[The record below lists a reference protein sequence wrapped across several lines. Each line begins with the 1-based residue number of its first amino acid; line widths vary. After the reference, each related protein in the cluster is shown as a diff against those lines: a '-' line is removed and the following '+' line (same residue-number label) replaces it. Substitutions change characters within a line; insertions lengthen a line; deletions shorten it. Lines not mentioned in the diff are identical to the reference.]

1 MVGWFWLLLVL
12 CTGCHR
18 DHAQSMLQPAGPAAA
33 QIAWLSWLLIALC
46 GGIFLAVMILLAIA
60 VLKKPD
66 SPPDA
71 DIPSSAQ
78 PLGQRFVIMLGLVFP
93 TLVLIPILLLSVR
106 TQVALEHTETAENV
120 RVVGHMWWWEVHYPD
135 HRIEIANEIHL
146 PVGKPVRIELESAD
160 VIHSLWVPSLQGKM
174 DMIPGLTNVLWLQAD
189 RPGQY
194 RGVCAEFC
202 GVQHAKMGLV
212 VVAHTRDEYDQ
223 WIANR
228 QAPPREISPQAR
240 RGREVF
246 FKSSCHNCHAIAG
259 SGATASRGP
268 DLTHIANRKT
278 LGAGLLPNNRANLMG
293 WVSQPQTLK
302 PGSLMPRTHISS
314 EDMHAL
320 IAYLESLH

>member
-1 MVGWFWLLLVL
+1 
-12 CTGCHR
+12 
-18 DHAQSMLQPAGPAAA
+18 
-33 QIAWLSWLLIALC
+33 
-46 GGIFLAVMILLAIA
+46 
-60 VLKKPD
+60 
-66 SPPDA
+66 
-71 DIPSSAQ
+71 
-78 PLGQRFVIMLGLVFP
+78 
-93 TLVLIPILLLSVR
+93 
-106 TQVALEHTETAENV
+106 
-120 RVVGHMWWWEVHYPD
+120 
-135 HRIEIANEIHL
+135 
-146 PVGKPVRIELESAD
+146 
-160 VIHSLWVPSLQGKM
+160 
-174 DMIPGLTNVLWLQAD
+174 
-189 RPGQY
+189 
-194 RGVCAEFC
+194 
-202 GVQHAKMGLV
+202 MGLV